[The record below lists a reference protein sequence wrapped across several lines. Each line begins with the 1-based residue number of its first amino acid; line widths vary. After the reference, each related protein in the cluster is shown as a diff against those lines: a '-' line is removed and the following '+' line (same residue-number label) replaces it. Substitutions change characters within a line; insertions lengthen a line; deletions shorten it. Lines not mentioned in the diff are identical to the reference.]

1 MVRQYLHLFQAN
13 VVVANI
19 RVLAHNALNSTEICG
34 KKCILL
40 KFSLSLSRL
49 WLILILSSWEMDLKG
64 GISLDFPCHSCAP
77 SAETFFL
84 ARPILGSPLSL
95 LTVNIVKT
103 AFTDNLNNGIESGC
117 CKSSKVNIFTV

>member
-13 VVVANI
+13 VVVAKI

-49 WLILILSSWEMDLKG
+49 WLSHLVLMGNGFEVL
-64 GISLDFPCHSCAP
+64 
-77 SAETFFL
+77 TFL
-84 ARPILGSPLSL
+84 AKVVLHQLRLSFL
-95 LTVNIVKT
+95 RALY
-103 AFTDNLNNGIESGC
+103 
-117 CKSSKVNIFTV
+117 